1 MFYNLYYNHNEVT
14 DEVVFL
20 ASLKA
25 KSYEE
30 LYEILSHVMPS
41 RMLSSFIESVVA
53 MVKYEKFSKEWFTE
67 IYADQ
72 VKEKNDKL
80 LKEEGRTEGRAEGIE
95 IGALEKARETAKNL
109 LSMGMGIKDIIKAT
123 GLEESDILNLQNKD

>member
-1 MFYNLYYNHNEVT
+1 MFYNLYYNHSEVT

-25 KSYEE
+25 KSYEG

-41 RMLSSFIESVVA
+41 RMLSSFIESVVT
-53 MVKYEKFSKEWFTE
+53 MVKSEKFSKEWFTE
-67 IYADQ
+67 IYAEK

-80 LKEEGRTEGRAEGIE
+80 LKEEGRTEGIKL
-95 IGALEKARETAKNL
+95 GALEKAKETAKNL
-109 LSMGMGIKDIIKAT
+109 LSMGMEVKNIIKVA